1 MKIII
6 SLSIWSLF
14 FSFSSYFFIGPEHS
28 YSVLLPEGTELVQV
42 DTLDGGIKNHTF
54 IASDTKNNL
63 EYSVSFSV
71 VSNESFKLF
80 EQEIIIKF

>member
-42 DTLDGGIKNHTF
+42 DTLDGGIKNHNPKVTGSSPF
-54 IASDTKNNL
+54 PLQNKKPQIHFVFGVFCFPID
-63 EYSVSFSV
+63 
-71 VSNESFKLF
+71 
-80 EQEIIIKF
+80 